1 MFLRHLRIFTP
12 PHANNLF
19 LCVSMTLFC
28 EGMILQ
34 NKKMK
39 TKFIARSLGSRH
51 ITGTLR
57 YQSMICHA
65 FNIATKLKQS
75 RLRFLISNSAA
86 SLHDVDDGQTDDP
99 ANILED
105 TDSDK
110 ELEKERQE

>member
-1 MFLRHLRIFTP
+1 
-12 PHANNLF
+12 
-19 LCVSMTLFC
+19 
-28 EGMILQ
+28 MI
-34 NKKMK
+34 
-39 TKFIARSLGSRH
+39 R
-51 ITGTLR
+51 
-57 YQSMICHA
+57 HA

>member
-1 MFLRHLRIFTP
+1 
-12 PHANNLF
+12 
-19 LCVSMTLFC
+19 
-28 EGMILQ
+28 
-34 NKKMK
+34 MK

-57 YQSMICHA
+57 YQSMIRHA

-86 SLHDVDDGQTDDP
+86 SLHDDGQTDDP

>member
-1 MFLRHLRIFTP
+1 
-12 PHANNLF
+12 
-19 LCVSMTLFC
+19 
-28 EGMILQ
+28 MI
-34 NKKMK
+34 
-39 TKFIARSLGSRH
+39 R
-51 ITGTLR
+51 
-57 YQSMICHA
+57 HA

-110 ELEKERQE
+110 ELEKERQEWSKSGRLRSKKAKAKPWVMPGLMNKEGKCSAEPP